1 MNDQTRANQRNLT
14 SISGM
19 ARHAL
24 IYLLISRV
32 LIGQTTNTSSS
43 FVTLCPSVY
52 YLDTIIISDR
62 LETEDNSHGISQL
75 VRWTSRQG
83 YRRIHYRIVLMYQFG
98 LCNRYVILIVRKS
111 RLRKENKSRVRD
123 KKCLEMTFIFM
134 LNLFMIFI
142 KLVIKL

>member
-75 VRWTSRQG
+75 VR
-83 YRRIHYRIVLMYQFG
+83 
-98 LCNRYVILIVRKS
+98 
-111 RLRKENKSRVRD
+111 
-123 KKCLEMTFIFM
+123 
-134 LNLFMIFI
+134 
-142 KLVIKL
+142 